1 LREFQNGQ
9 ITKLKIIRTAKLKEN
24 HFDIILVVA
33 VLHRLRNDRDL
44 ESTFIKPYKLLSP
57 GGCLMISDLI
67 IQDNELLVE
76 YMHMLERYED
86 YLKKV

>member
-9 ITKLKIIRTAKLKEN
+9 ITKLKII
-24 HFDIILVVA
+24 ILVVA
-33 VLHRLRNDRDL
+33 VLHHLRNDRDL
-44 ESTFIKPYKLLSP
+44 ESTFIKPYKLLSH

-76 YMHMLERYED
+76 YVPYIGE
-86 YLKKV
+86 V